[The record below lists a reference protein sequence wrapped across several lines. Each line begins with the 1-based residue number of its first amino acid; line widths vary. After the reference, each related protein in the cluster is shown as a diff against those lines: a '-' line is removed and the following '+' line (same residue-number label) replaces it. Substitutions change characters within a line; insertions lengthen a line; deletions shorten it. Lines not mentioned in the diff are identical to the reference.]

1 MASNKIPYHEVIG
14 LIPAAGKATRL
25 SPLTG
30 SKEILPIGLQTP
42 EGTPKVACHYLFEH
56 MTKAGI
62 KKAYVIIRED
72 KWDIPACFGD
82 GTAYGIHLAYL
93 MMGRPYGPP
102 FTLDQACPFIQ
113 DALVALGFPDIIFRS
128 DDAFKRLIAKQVETK
143 ADVVLG
149 LFPTQQPQKVDMVE
163 IDHHYRVKRIQIKPD
178 KTGLKHTWGIAV
190 WTPVFT
196 HFMHDYLMTVQSS
209 FETAENEKTELHV
222 GDVIQAGI
230 ADGLK
235 IWSVPVS
242 NEPYID
248 IGTPENLERIRNQI
262 KGKR

>member
-1 MASNKIPYHEVIG
+1 MAPNKTPSHEIIG

-30 SKEILPIGLQTP
+30 SKELLPIGCQTP
-42 EGTPKVACHYLFEH
+42 EGTPKVACHYLLEH
-56 MTKAGI
+56 MTMADI
-62 KKAYVIIRED
+62 KKAYVVLREG
-72 KWDIPACFGD
+72 KWDIPAYFGD

-102 FTLDQACPFIQ
+102 FTLDQAYPFVQ
-113 DALVALGFPDIIFRS
+113 DALVALGFPDIIFES
-128 DDAFKRLIAKQVETK
+128 DDAFKRLIAKLAETK

-149 LFPTQQPQKVDMVE
+149 LFPTHQPQNVDMVE
-163 IDHHYRVKRIQIKPD
+163 VDRHYRVKHILIKPD
-178 KTGLKHTWGIAV
+178 KTNLKHTWGIAV

-196 HFMHDYLMTVQSS
+196 HFMHEYLMTVQGS
-209 FETAENEKTELHV
+209 FETAKNEKTELHV

-230 ADGLK
+230 VNGLK
-235 IWSVPVS
+235 IMSVPVS

-248 IGTPENLERIRNQI
+248 IGIPENLEKIRIQI